1 MLRIFIVKNVGLAKC
16 STFMARTNFFNF
28 RSDLVVPDKKYSDIC
43 SSSMADSSDEMQVAV
58 NTSKPVYRHYRN
70 NVANTV
76 LSLAMGVIFAGVA
89 CIALGH
95 FLGNVNIFLN

>member
-1 MLRIFIVKNVGLAKC
+1 MVSTEANC
-16 STFMARTNFFNF
+16 S
-28 RSDLVVPDKKYSDIC
+28 YSYSPSTEGSND
-43 SSSMADSSDEMQVAV
+43 DEMQVSA
-58 NTSKPVYRHYRN
+58 NPTKPVYRHYRN

-95 FLGNVNIFLN
+95 FLGK